1 MWVVKAGW
9 GWRRH
14 FLILYLN
21 SYCHYQNQKVAW
33 KTSQTMKDLFWLL
46 SGCVTR
52 QSLDIYALASYVRLL
67 RHIIVFIWRIF
78 RTISSFSSL
87 EAVQLALSIEVKIS
101 YRYVAGLASWSWQRG
116 EQTMYISHSVMFD
129 IHTRK
134 HRCRPSPGFVMF
146 VFHLDHI
153 FTVSA
158 PLSPPVIRLTTC
170 CPPPAC
176 QHKYYIY
183 FIVGSTQHP
192 SNLSKSSPFLIP
204 PLYRFFTVFNF
215 RYFYDPSN

>member
-1 MWVVKAGW
+1 MGLEET
-9 GWRRH
+9 H
-14 FLILYLN
+14 FN
-21 SYCHYQNQKVAW
+21 SLLEFVLTFYQNQKVAW
-33 KTSQTMKDLFWLL
+33 KTSQTMKDLFWWL

-67 RHIIVFIWRIF
+67 RHIMVLIILVFIWRIF

-158 PLSPPVIRLTTC
+158 QSLR
-170 CPPPAC
+170 
-176 QHKYYIY
+176 H
-183 FIVGSTQHP
+183 F
-192 SNLSKSSPFLIP
+192 
-204 PLYRFFTVFNF
+204 
-215 RYFYDPSN
+215 